1 MRTQLSE
8 RSQPTLRSFPG
19 WLLQRCG
26 CAPVAESK
34 GVVLGD
40 SSTPPSS
47 AASSGL
53 GRRLELAVYGAEVAT
68 SRFLAER
75 LL

>member
-1 MRTQLSE
+1 MF
-8 RSQPTLRSFPG
+8 RSFPG

-40 SSTPPSS
+40 SSRPASS
-47 AASSGL
+47 AAWPGL
-53 GRRLELAVYGAEVAT
+53 GIRLELAVYRAEDAA